1 MGELKPFYIYQ
12 QIEDYSLKFI
22 DLIYEETEKKA
33 INKIMPRIKEKQ
45 NKSTKF
51 FCIAAEHRKPITLK

>member
-22 DLIYEETEKKA
+22 DVIYEETEQKA

-45 NKSTKF
+45 KRDIKF
-51 FCIAAEHRKPITLK
+51 FCIAAKDRKPIIIK